1 MAVTTSSYE
10 FDRFLT
16 HAEMAEW
23 LGAVVREHPG
33 IATLGTYGRSH
44 EGRDLFVVTLT
55 DASTGP
61 HDTKPAMWVDANIHS
76 VEVTGGVA
84 ALHLIHRLVTGHAS
98 GDERIVEA
106 LRTRTFYVAPRVNP
120 DGVESALSPSP
131 RYRRSSMRPWPWTD
145 RHRWPGLVTHDVN
158 GDGRVLTMRIADEHG
173 AWVEHPDE
181 PRMMIPVDH
190 ELAPTGATRWRL
202 FTEGTIEDYDGFTVP
217 LPRATEGLDM
227 NRNFPAGWGTA
238 VTGSGDHPMSEPEI
252 DSLVRAVVARPNI
265 CGYNA
270 YHTSGGFLLRPSST
284 KPDSALPTEDVW
296 AFGEIGRRCTALT
309 QYPVHS
315 VYEDFTWD
323 KSDTMSGAA
332 DDWAYEH
339 LGVYSWTTEFWD
351 AIAAATDHR
360 SNTSIMSHI
369 WYVGPSVED
378 ELAVIRWAD
387 EHAPGNVHPWV
398 PFDHPQL
405 GPVEIG
411 GIDDFRVWTN
421 APSSRL
427 RDEVAAHADFAV
439 HQALLSPRLE
449 IIRTSAEQL
458 GDGLWRVEA
467 GIANTGWLPTHVTEL
482 ARKNTLCLPGWVEIS
497 GVDPVGSP
505 ARETFGN
512 LAGRSAQLMNG
523 GMRNDGTPDRH
534 LHSWV
539 VRGAK
544 GATVTVTAS
553 HERAGTTRTSLTLG

>member
-1 MAVTTSSYE
+1 MALTASSYG

-33 IATLGTYGRSH
+33 IAALGTYGRSH

-55 DASTGP
+55 DTSTGP

-98 GDERIVEA
+98 GDERIIEA

-120 DGVESALSPSP
+120 DGVEAALSPSP
-131 RYRRSSMRPWPWTD
+131 RYRRSSMRPWPWAD

-158 GDGRVLTMRIADEHG
+158 GDGRVLTMRIADDHG
-173 AWVEHPDE
+173 AWVEHPEE

-190 ELAPTGATRWRL
+190 ELAPTGARRWRL
-202 FTEGTIEDYDGFTVP
+202 LAEGTIEDYDGFTVP
-217 LPRATEGLDM
+217 LPRPTEGLDM

-284 KPDSALPTEDVW
+284 KPDSALPVEDVW
-296 AFGEIGRRCTALT
+296 TFKEIGRRCTSLT
-309 QYPVHS
+309 KYPVHS

-339 LGVYSWTTEFWD
+339 LGVYSWTTEYWD
-351 AIAAATDHR
+351 AVAAATDHR
-360 SNTSIMSHI
+360 SSTHV

-387 EHAPGNVHPWV
+387 ENAPGNVHPWV

-405 GPVEIG
+405 GRVEIG
-411 GIDDFRVWTN
+411 GMDDFRVWTN

-439 HQALLSPRLE
+439 HHALLSPRLE
-449 IIRTSAEQL
+449 ILRTHVEQL

-482 ARKNTLCLPGWVEIS
+482 ARKNNLCLPGWVEIT
-497 GVDPVGSP
+497 GADPVGSP

-512 LAGRSAQLMNG
+512 LAGRSAQLLTG

-539 VRGAK
+539 VRAAAGT
-544 GATVTVTAS
+544 TVTVTAS
-553 HERAGTTRTSLTLG
+553 HERAGTTGTTVTLG